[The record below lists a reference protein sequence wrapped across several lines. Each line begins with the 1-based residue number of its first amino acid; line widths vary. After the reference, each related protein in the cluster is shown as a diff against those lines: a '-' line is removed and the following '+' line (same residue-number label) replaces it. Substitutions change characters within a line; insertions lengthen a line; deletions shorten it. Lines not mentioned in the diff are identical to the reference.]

1 MTNDLDIFGMAVGA
15 VFVAVA
21 AGYLVW
27 VLIHPDR
34 F

>member
-1 MTNDLDIFGMAVGA
+1 MTHLDTLGLAVGA
-15 VFVAVA
+15 VFVAAA